1 MKEGYT
7 FQSET
12 DTEVL
17 VQLIEYM
24 KKTNATDLPTAVQLA
39 LSQVVEPMP
48 LPFST
53 KHHPD
58 LIVAARK
65 GSPLVIGIGE
75 DEYFIG
81 SDATPIIEYTNKV
94 TY

>member
-7 FQSET
+7 FQSQT

-24 KKTNATDLPTAVQLA
+24 KKTNNSDLPTSCTTIESNWLVLIQLQFWKNK
-39 LSQVVEPMP
+39 S
-48 LPFST
+48 
-53 KHHPD
+53 D

-65 GSPLVIGIGE
+65 GSPLVIGRR
-75 DEYFIG
+75 
-81 SDATPIIEYTNKV
+81 
-94 TY
+94 